1 MNQKPTK
8 DVEEIQKDEGSG
20 IDEFIAT
27 ILFVLVL
34 PLALAKYVTPRWAA
48 RPGVWRIKELKTE
61 IRKAIAWAVPL
72 NLLAVVVT

>member
-20 IDEFIAT
+20 MDELIAT

-34 PLALAKYVTPRWAA
+34 PLA
-48 RPGVWRIKELKTE
+48 
-61 IRKAIAWAVPL
+61 
-72 NLLAVVVT
+72 